1 MFYEKQILFVRV
13 TVRMDE
19 TGFMVPIAF
28 QLPNGKQYKIDIMRN
43 FRDAGPDRA
52 CYTVEVEGRE
62 LHLFFQKIPPSCFHK
77 WGDGI

>member
-28 QLPNGKQYKIDIMRN
+28 QLPNGKQYKIDTMRS

-62 LHLFFQKIPPSCFHK
+62 LHLFFQKNPPSCFHK